1 LRTCAACGSLVPE
14 PEARFCGTCGAAVP
28 GATSSGGGPQPVTI
42 DPAPGASTIQ
52 ARKPGETQP
61 FLRPVS
67 RPTDSVAT
75 TLTPASVAADPG
87 GMASVTI
94 RARNTGTVVDELHVT
109 VEGPIAAWAEIETPV
124 LRLMP
129 GTDATSTIRLRPP
142 RVPLAIAGQHSFTVR
157 VISRQHPNEVATESG
172 VLTVGDVRALSATI
186 VPATAKSSGT
196 ASYEVRVEN
205 QGNRPVDIALVA
217 SDPDEALKLV
227 LDAALHSIPPGATLR
242 AGLKASPRSGIALGA
257 AERRSFRVDVMSEGQ
272 QAAQATAAL
281 MQTAQLPSWLPM
293 AAMALAA
300 VAVLAVAGFAFGILP
315 PGGDEPTP
323 PVAIL
328 ASDPPSVA
336 PSVEVP
342 PSAET
347 PSEPSA
353 APPSEEPSTEP
364 SPTETPT
371 EAPTPTPAPDD
382 CARTFRWRETN
393 PTDHVCVTRA
403 TVEQAR
409 FDESQAD
416 LRWTT
421 DGTHTCIPGYV
432 WREAFVGDDICV
444 TPEVRAQT
452 ALDNERGPFRLWT
465 EPNQCQ
471 RGFVWREA
479 LPQDHVCVEPWVRE
493 QAVTDNIDAPNR
505 SVTGVVGGECFSGW
519 VWRVTVPED
528 LVCVTPDVRTQAEID
543 NAAGPSRIA
552 SPEPAEG

>member
-14 PEARFCGTCGAAVP
+14 PEARFCGTCGAPVP
-28 GATSSGGGPQPVTI
+28 GAVDSAGGPQPVTI

-87 GMASVTI
+87 GMASVAI
-94 RARNTGTVVDELHVT
+94 RARNTGTVVDELHIS

-142 RVPLAIAGQHSFTVR
+142 RVPLAIAGQHAFTVR
-157 VISRQHPNEVATESG
+157 VISRQHPDEVATESG
-172 VLTVGDVRALSATI
+172 VLTVGDVRSLTATI
-186 VPATAKSSGT
+186 VPATAKSSGS

-227 LDAALHSIPPGATLR
+227 LDAALHTIPPGATLR

-257 AERRSFRVDVMSEGQ
+257 AERRSFKVDVMSEGQ
-272 QAAQATAAL
+272 QATQATAAL
-281 MQTAQLPSWLPM
+281 LQTAQLPSWLPP
-293 AAMALAA
+293 AAVALAG

-315 PGGDEPTP
+315 PGGDKPSNPVAALGSTP
-323 PVAIL
+323 P
-328 ASDPPSVA
+328 SSA

-347 PSEPSA
+347 PSQASA
-353 APPSEEPSTEP
+353 EPPSEEPPSEEP
-364 SPTETPT
+364 TPTEEPT

-382 CARTFRWRETN
+382 CARGFRWRETN
-393 PTDHVCVTRA
+393 PTDHVCVTRD
-403 TVEQAR
+403 TVDAAR
-409 FDESQAD
+409 FDESQAQH
-416 LRWTT
+416 RWVA
-421 DGTHTCIPGYV
+421 GTNTCITGYV

-444 TPEVRAQT
+444 TPEVRTQT
-452 ALDNERGPFRLWT
+452 AMDNERGPFRLW
-465 EPNQCQ
+465 NRDDICQ

-493 QAVTDNIDAPNR
+493 QAVTDNVDAPNR
-505 SVTGVVGGECFSGW
+505 SVTGAVGGDCFSGW

-528 LVCVTPDVRTQAEID
+528 LVCVLPDVRAQAEID
-543 NAAGPSRIA
+543 NAAGPSRIQ
-552 SPEPAEG
+552 SPEPAG